1 MAYIKN
7 DERNLSN
14 GYKVKKVMVNDGF
27 FFYAVLQYKSILKIL
42 KVFKIWQYVRD
53 EKTKQVRM
61 FKDLR
66 SAQAYINY
74 QTNPE
79 MYNRIEITE

>member
-14 GYKVKKVMVNDGF
+14 GYRVKKIINKSNTS
-27 FFYAVLQYKSILKIL
+27 YAVLQYKSILKFL
-42 KVFKIWQYVRD
+42 KVFKMWRYVMD
-53 EKTKQVRM
+53 NKTRSVRL

-79 MYNRIEITE
+79 MYNRIEIKE

>member
-14 GYKVKKVMVNDGF
+14 GYRVKKIINKSNTS
-27 FFYAVLQYKSILKIL
+27 YAVLQYKSILKFL
-42 KVFKIWQYVRD
+42 KVFKMWRYVMD
-53 EKTKQVRM
+53 DKTRSVRL

-79 MYNRIEITE
+79 MYNRIEIKE